1 MRKIS
6 SIMTTQLVTF
16 LPTTS
21 IHQAIKTLL
30 EKRLSGAPVVSGQGE
45 LVGVLSK
52 KDCLKIVVSTSY
64 YQDWGGN
71 VGEYMSPEVTV
82 IDADTDLVS
91 AAEFFLENH
100 FRRFPVTRDGK
111 LVGQVSRCDLLAA
124 LIEEA

>member
-1 MRKIS
+1 MRKVS

-16 LPTTS
+16 SPSTN

-30 EKRLSGAPVVSGQGE
+30 DKRLSGAPVVNEQGE

-71 VGEYMSPEVTV
+71 VDEFMSSDVSV
-82 IDADTDLVS
+82 IDADTDLVN
-91 AAEFFLENH
+91 AAEIFLKNH
-100 FRRFPVTRDGK
+100 FRRFPVMRDGK
-111 LVGQVSRCDLLAA
+111 LVGQVSRCDLLGA